1 MVANSTRYRR
11 SQVGRDLKPYVD
23 RVHYKTDDENTI
35 FLSLGVIF
43 KVQLFKKASLSPI
56 LVEQAGAC
64 SKPLVTIEAPLHIQ
78 LQLLVTAYIS
88 IKNQH
93 SSRSSMP

>member
-1 MVANSTRYRR
+1 MVANSTQYRR
-11 SQVGRDLKPYVD
+11 SPSGQGFEAVR

-35 FLSLGVIF
+35 FLSLGVIS

-64 SKPLVTIEAPLHIQ
+64 SKPLVTIEAPLHVQ
-78 LQLLVTAYIS
+78 LQLLVTAYLS